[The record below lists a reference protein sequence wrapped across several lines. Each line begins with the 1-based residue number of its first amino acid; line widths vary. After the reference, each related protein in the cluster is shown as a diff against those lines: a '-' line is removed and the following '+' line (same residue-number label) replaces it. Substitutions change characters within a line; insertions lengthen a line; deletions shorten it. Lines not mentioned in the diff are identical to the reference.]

1 MNLNELISGQDLEV
15 LDSAVIDGL
24 KELGGDDDPGLVL
37 ELVEMFLDDAPKR
50 LEEMSQGLDSGDFQ
64 LMQRAAHTLK
74 SSAANMGAMVL
85 SHVAKQ
91 MEQAARGE
99 DREGYEGMVEACRE
113 AYGASE
119 QALKGIA

>member
-1 MNLNELISGQDLEV
+1 MNLNDLIAGQDLDV
-15 LDSAVIDGL
+15 LDNEVIDGL
-24 KELGGDDDPGLVL
+24 RELGGEDDPGLVL

-50 LEEMSQGLDSGDFQ
+50 LEEMNQGLDCGDFQ

-85 SHVAKQ
+85 SYVAKQ
-91 MEQAARGE
+91 MEAAARSE
-99 DREGYEGMVEACRE
+99 DREGYEGMVSACRE

-119 QALKGIA
+119 NALKGIA